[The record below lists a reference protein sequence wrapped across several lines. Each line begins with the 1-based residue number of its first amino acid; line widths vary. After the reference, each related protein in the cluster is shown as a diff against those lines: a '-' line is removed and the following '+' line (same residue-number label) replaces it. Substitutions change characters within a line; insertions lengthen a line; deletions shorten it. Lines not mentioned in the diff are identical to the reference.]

1 LGKAEYFITCDNE
14 IIRKA
19 EKIEEDLKELGYNI
33 KIYGVL
39 DFIEEVKE

>member
-1 LGKAEYFITCDNE
+1 LGKAEYFITCDSE

-19 EKIEEDLKELGYNI
+19 EKIEEDLKELGYKT

-39 DFIEEVKE
+39 DFIGEVKE